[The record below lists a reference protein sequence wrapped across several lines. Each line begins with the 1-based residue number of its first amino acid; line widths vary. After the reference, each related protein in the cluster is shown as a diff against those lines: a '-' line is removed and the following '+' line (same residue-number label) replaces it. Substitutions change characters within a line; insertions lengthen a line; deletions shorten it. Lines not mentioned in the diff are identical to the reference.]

1 MYLFGIFTEIRVT
14 GFQSHALSDSNQPIR
29 MPHGSFH
36 LNHFHPSRS
45 VRHCYNLLG
54 AIHPNSVMIRG
65 KMASR
70 HLGNGETGIGVSV
83 LIPVRVLR
91 SRSFR
96 HPIDVHGTDSS
107 RRGESLVC
115 WLSARPKRKL
125 PKNPETRLGG
135 DPSPPDGLVD
145 AFIRYRT
152 EAIDWTV
159 RCAHRKCAMPNP
171 AWM

>member
-83 LIPVRVLR
+83 LIPGDFLLVGEGGGEVGGARVNHFHIHAGVGAAVLI
-91 SRSFR
+91 SISVDVDV
-96 HPIDVHGTDSS
+96 PDIDINSLDQHMIGLL
-107 RRGESLVC
+107 ESLC
-115 WLSARPKRKL
+115 L
-125 PKNPETRLGG
+125 TR
-135 DPSPPDGLVD
+135 
-145 AFIRYRT
+145 
-152 EAIDWTV
+152 EWTSFV
-159 RCAHRKCAMPNP
+159 QCLINL
-171 AWM
+171 